1 MTEKNKPLIEIDMS
15 RYDELEQYM
24 PRQVVLAQS
33 QERKASETNSEIP
46 TSMKGME
53 VYESLIA
60 SVRTSS
66 MAIRELARVKQEL
79 MHQNQELQ
87 SQYEQQLSELR
98 ELLANEQSRAAA
110 LEIEMKT
117 LKGGYQHRLE
127 EVSSRNQQLES
138 HNADL
143 SGQFEK
149 QSDELKKVRG
159 ILDYLVGEVSE
170 SLKEALNELNF
181 TS

>member
-1 MTEKNKPLIEIDMS
+1 MTEKNKPQIEIDMS

-33 QERKASETNSEIP
+33 QERKASEVNSEIP

-79 MHQNQELQ
+79 MQQNQELQ
-87 SQYEQQLSELR
+87 SHYEQQLSELR
-98 ELLANEQSRAAA
+98 ELVANEKSRATA

-127 EVSSRNQQLES
+127 EVSSLNQQLES
-138 HNADL
+138 HNANL
-143 SGQFEK
+143 SEQLEK
-149 QSDELKKVRG
+149 QADELKKARD
-159 ILDYLVGEVSE
+159 ILDYLVGEVSLSLNE
-170 SLKEALNELNF
+170 TLKELNL